1 MPPRREYGIV
11 YNGVVLPDTDRV
23 VRFPDAGWYD
33 PKDDDVTPRPKLK
46 KSPEAILEI
55 LTFHWTA
62 GHLKFGPEGALD
74 VYRAMQAR
82 RKENGEEMSVS
93 VSFVITT
100 SGDIVQLADLN
111 LSCFHA
117 HREFNSRGVGVEW
130 TSPGTQKQATKLGI
144 LEGSGL
150 KEVTFEKRKY
160 LNGSSVQ
167 AVVPPQVVLDAA
179 VWLAN
184 TLARVAGLPKV
195 TNTLRTQ
202 FAPRQ
207 MGSVRGVVEHFQA
220 ANTEKVDC
228 AGFFVD
234 ALAKAG
240 WDQA

>member
-11 YNGVVLPDTDRV
+11 YNGVVLPGTERV

-33 PKDDDVTPRPKLK
+33 PKDDDVTARKPLK
-46 KSPEAILEI
+46 NNPDGILEI

-82 RKENGEEMSVS
+82 RKDNGEEMSVS
-93 VSFVITT
+93 ASFVITT

-111 LSCFHA
+111 LVCYHA
-117 HREFNSRGVGVEW
+117 HREFNLRGVGVEW
-130 TSPGTQKQATKLGI
+130 TSPGTRKQAAKLGI
-144 LEGSGL
+144 LEGPGL
-150 KEVTFEKRKY
+150 KEVVIEKRKY

-167 AVVPPQVVLDAA
+167 AVVPPAVVLEAA

-184 TLARVAGLPKV
+184 TLALVAGLPKV
-195 TNTLRTQ
+195 THTLRTQ
-202 FAPRQ
+202 FAPRK
-207 MGSVRGVVEHFQA
+207 MGSVRGAVEHFQA

-240 WDQA
+240 WDPA

>member
-1 MPPRREYGIV
+1 MPPRCEYGIV
-11 YNGVVLPDTDRV
+11 YKGVVLPDTDRV
-23 VRFPDAGWYD
+23 VRFPDVGWYD
-33 PKDDDVTPRPKLK
+33 RKDDDVTARKPLKNRPD
-46 KSPEAILEI
+46 AILDI

-62 GHLKFGPEGALD
+62 GHLKFEPEDALD

-93 VSFVITT
+93 ANFVITT
-100 SGDIVQLADLN
+100 SGYIVQLADLN
-111 LSCFHA
+111 LSCVHA
-117 HREFNSRGVGVEW
+117 HREFNLRGVGVEW
-130 TSPGTQKQATKLGI
+130 SSPGTRKQAAKLGI
-144 LEGSGL
+144 PEGLGL
-150 KEVTFEKRKY
+150 KEVIIEKRRY
-160 LNGSSVQ
+160 LNGFSVQ
-167 AVVPPQVVLDAA
+167 AVVPPAAVLDSA

-184 TLARVAGLPKV
+184 ALARVAGLPRV

-202 FAPRQ
+202 FTTRQ